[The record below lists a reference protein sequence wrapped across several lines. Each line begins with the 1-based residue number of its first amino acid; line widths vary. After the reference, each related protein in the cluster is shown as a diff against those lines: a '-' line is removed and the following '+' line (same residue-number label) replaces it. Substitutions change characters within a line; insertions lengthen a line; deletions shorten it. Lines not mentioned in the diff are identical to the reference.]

1 MSVYP
6 AGVLHQFSLMAALF
20 LYVSLQAFWNKM
32 CIMPTGDPSDAGC
45 AEGAGLCVSP
55 ALLCLHHVQPTTGH
69 RGRVL
74 PHGGREAGVQG
85 GL

>member
-1 MSVYP
+1 
-6 AGVLHQFSLMAALF
+6 MAAVLF
-20 LYVSLQAFWNKM
+20 MILLQAIWNKM
-32 CIMPTGDPSDAGC
+32 CIVPTGDPADAGC
-45 AEGAGLCVSP
+45 AEGTGLCVSP
-55 ALLCLHHVQPTTGH
+55 ALLRLHHVQPTAGH